1 MKKWM
6 SVALTAAFAL
16 GLAGCGPGKGQFNKQ
31 TGGTIIGGIAGG
43 YLGSKIGKGRGRAIA
58 TIGGAIIGGLLGG
71 AVGSQLDERDRML
84 MARSTQTTLEKG
96 KSGVATRWV
105 NPDSGNRGAIIP
117 RRAYRVRRGSKEAY
131 CREFQQ
137 TITVGGKTERAYG
150 RACRQPDGSWKI
162 ER

>member
-16 GLAGCGPGKGQFNKQ
+16 TLAGCGPGKGQFNKQ

-43 YLGSKIGKGRGRAIA
+43 FLGSKIGKGRGRAIA

-84 MARSTQTTLEKG
+84 MARNTQTSLEKG
-96 KSGVATRWV
+96 KSGVPTRWV
-105 NPDSGNRGAIIP
+105 NPDTGNRGAIIP
-117 RRAYRVRRGSKEAY
+117 RRAIKVRRGKRETY

-137 TITVGGKTERAYG
+137 TITVGGKTERAFG

-162 ER
+162 AQ

>member
-1 MKKWM
+1 MKKWT
-6 SVALTAAFAL
+6 SVALASVFAL

-31 TGGTIIGGIAGG
+31 TGGAIIGGIAGG
-43 YLGSKIGKGRGRAIA
+43 HLGSKIGKGRGKLIA

-71 AVGSQLDERDRML
+71 AIGSQLDERDRML
-84 MARSTQTTLEKG
+84 MARNTQTTLEKA
-96 KSGVATRWV
+96 KSGVTTRWV
-105 NPDSGNRGAIIP
+105 NPDSGNRGTITP
-117 RRAYRVRRGSKEAY
+117 RRAVKVRRGAKETY

-162 ER
+162 AK